1 MRTPA
6 TNGKP
11 WNEMTPDERYAY
23 ANERRL
29 IAEKETSTEELIRR
43 MERNADIVIRMFPRE
58 KAKQIIEEM
67 LATAEISGRWHSGFP
82 EACLAM
88 AARLDELLSK

>member
-6 TNGKP
+6 TNKKP
-11 WNEMTPDERYAY
+11 WNDMTPDERYAY

-29 IAEKETSTEELIRR
+29 IAEKEISTEELIRS

-58 KAKQIIEEM
+58 KAREVIEEM
-67 LATAEISGRWHSGFP
+67 LQVAQISGEWHSGFP

-88 AARLDELLSK
+88 AARLDELLNK